1 MRDRPPIKLS
11 PDARTRA
18 IASIRRYFAEELDL
32 DIGDLKAGGV
42 LDFIVEDVG
51 PTVYNQ
57 AIGEARAFF
66 DERAADLAAI
76 CYQTEFAFWERRSN
90 REAKRSSTKRPPN
103 DRGG

>member
-18 IASIRRYFAEELDL
+18 IASVRRYFAEELDL

-42 LDFIVEDVG
+42 LDFFVADVG
-51 PTVYNQ
+51 PTIYND
-57 AIGEARAFF
+57 AIADARSFF

-76 CYQTEFAFWERRSN
+76 CYQAEFSYWDTRSQ
-90 REAKRSSTKRPPN
+90 RGSKRPK
-103 DRGG
+103 